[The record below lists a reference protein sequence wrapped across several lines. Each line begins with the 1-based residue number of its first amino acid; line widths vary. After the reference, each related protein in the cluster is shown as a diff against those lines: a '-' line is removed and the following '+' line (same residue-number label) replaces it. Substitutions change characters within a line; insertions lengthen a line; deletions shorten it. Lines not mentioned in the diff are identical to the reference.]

1 MSIPTELE
9 QLFAIDDGSLPEIRV
24 EGLDHQSIEDAI
36 DLIHSAALT
45 PVKYGHEAGPDAP
58 AGAKHFVVRVAVD
71 GTDLPELGVAPFEDA
86 IIIDYRMGPAWDA
99 KRVDALFELLRR
111 ICAVKPGAHIEIE
124 PEADPKLRRAFQ
136 KAWTQY
142 LTRRGAA

>member
-9 QLFAIDDGSLPEIRV
+9 QVFAIDDGSLPEIR
-24 EGLDHQSIEDAI
+24 
-36 DLIHSAALT
+36 
-45 PVKYGHEAGPDAP
+45 
-58 AGAKHFVVRVAVD
+58 VD

-99 KRVDALFELLRR
+99 KRIDALFELLRR
-111 ICAVKPGAHIEIE
+111 ICAVKAGAHIEIE

-136 KAWTQY
+136 KAWMQY
-142 LTRRGAA
+142 LTRR